1 MSSEEVIRSAIKAA
15 LELDKEAGNG
25 EDSGLSALLQA
36 IATESGKT
44 YFADFCV
51 EITASIRTCFSRLKT
66 LRPLFRKGASTHT
79 VS

>member
-1 MSSEEVIRSAIKAA
+1 MAVLDIYAIRSAIKAA
-15 LELDKEAGNG
+15 LELDKEAGNC

-51 EITASIRTCFSRLKT
+51 EITASIRTCFSRPKT
-66 LRPLFRKGASTHT
+66 LRLSGRE
-79 VS
+79 